1 MLDDNSKFDD
11 KSNLKIYS
19 SSNIVLLSYSIL
31 LYHYSRIPLINNCF
45 KLLGNILK
53 LSNYFLLYGIFY
65 WKLLENFSSN
75 FFFSNSKLK
84 QFEVNENYSDYII
97 FKIIY
102 KAFTLRYLL
111 LKITKEF
118 DKNLSFIW
126 IDFIIYQEYDIYCI
140 L

>member
-1 MLDDNSKFDD
+1 MFFSR
-11 KSNLKIYS
+11 IRY
-19 SSNIVLLSYSIL
+19 Y
-31 LYHYSRIPLINNCF
+31 YSRILMLINNCF
-45 KLLGNILK
+45 KLLDNILK

-84 QFEVNENYSDYII
+84 QFEVNENYSDY

-126 IDFIIYQEYDIYCI
+126 TDFIIYDPRIRYLFYSLINWIQFI
-140 L
+140 LGFSF

>member
-1 MLDDNSKFDD
+1 MFFSR
-11 KSNLKIYS
+11 IRY
-19 SSNIVLLSYSIL
+19 Y
-31 LYHYSRIPLINNCF
+31 YSRILMLINNCF
-45 KLLGNILK
+45 KLLDNILK

-118 DKNLSFIW
+118 DKNFHLNWFYNLPRIRYLLYSLINWIQFILG
-126 IDFIIYQEYDIYCI
+126 FNF
-140 L
+140 